1 VNELSAVGQMHRFR
15 TFAFEKCHDLET
27 WVMGHARSL
36 EMAPFDRSHMTSYS
50 HSIVTLVLVR
60 TVSEIA

>member
-1 VNELSAVGQMHRFR
+1 MHRFR